1 MEMKNTE
8 IQPVQEKGFI
18 RPLISV
24 DQAVEAFNQYQALKA
39 KLRGDGDFVQFSDR
53 NGNIKEAPTKA
64 WRSKLTRFFGIS
76 VEILSE
82 SMELLPDGSFVV
94 KAIAKAIAPNGL
106 FMIGDGSCWSKTK
119 NEFDKK
125 GNPIDIYHN
134 TRSHAITRAKNR
146 AVLELVGFGE
156 VSAEEI
162 SGELETPEESFQKQ
176 RKNNVVNKL
185 TSKQRTSILNMLG
198 NFVKRQ
204 EGENDAEWEARKML
218 WFKEKSKSKKDLDE
232 LSIPEASGA
241 IKALEEMIR
250 QSKEKS
256 AKPVEKTEAESQE
269 TPEPVTADMSP
280 F

>member
-1 MEMKNTE
+1 METKELQINE
-8 IQPVQEKGFI
+8 AGFI
-18 RPLISV
+18 RPLLGV
-24 DQAVEAFNQYQALKA
+24 DQAVEAFNQYQTLKM
-39 KLRGDGDFVQFSDR
+39 KLRGEGDFVTFVDR
-53 NGNIKEAPTKA
+53 NGNVKEAPTKS
-64 WRSKLTRFFGIS
+64 WRSQLTRFFGIS

-82 SMELLPDGSFVV
+82 SMELLTEGSFVV

-218 WFKEKSKSKKDLDE
+218 WFKEKSKSKKDLDK

-256 AKPVEKTEAESQE
+256 AKPAEKTEAESQE